1 MKKLSTGTTSAI
13 KSWSSVAVKASVAMD
28 VVTDGLMADGVV
40 PADLKAPGKGED
52 RALFDSMKDAI
63 VAGFSA
69 DARRLLNEDVKTL
82 SEANKAKRTYWQ
94 QQIGSRMK
102 DLRRGLTRRIAKE
115 GAKKG
120 ARTPATLEARALEAA
135 AKFKKQFQSAESPA
149 ADVTKVIKALDA
161 LMSLLVA
168 AAPESKK
175 KK

>member
-13 KSWSSVAVKASVAMD
+13 KSWSSVAVKAAGAMD
-28 VVTDGLMADGVV
+28 LVTDGLMADGVR
-40 PADLKAPGKGED
+40 PDDLKAPAKGED
-52 RALFDSMKDAI
+52 RALFDSLKDAI

-82 SEANKAKRTYWQ
+82 SEANKQKRTYWQ

-102 DLRRGLTRRIAKE
+102 DIRRGLTRRLAKE
-115 GAKKG
+115 AKKG

-149 ADVTKVIKALDA
+149 ADATKVIKALDA

-175 KK
+175 K

>member
-1 MKKLSTGTTSAI
+1 MKKISTGTFSAI
-13 KSWSSVAVKASVAMD
+13 EKWSAVAVKASNAMD

-63 VAGFSA
+63 VAGFCA

-82 SEANKAKRTYWQ
+82 SEGNKKKRTYWQ

-120 ARTPATLEARALEAA
+120 ARSPATLEARALEAA

-149 ADVTKVIKALDA
+149 ADVVKVIKALDA

-168 AAPESKK
+168 AAPEKK

>member
-1 MKKLSTGTTSAI
+1 
-13 KSWSSVAVKASVAMD
+13 MD
-28 VVTDGLMADGVV
+28 LVTDGLMADGVR
-40 PADLKAPGKGED
+40 PDDLKAPAKGED
-52 RALFDSMKDAI
+52 RALFDSLKDAI

-82 SEANKAKRTYWQ
+82 SEANKQKRTYWQ

-102 DLRRGLTRRIAKE
+102 DIRRGLTRRLAKE
-115 GAKKG
+115 AKKG

-149 ADVTKVIKALDA
+149 ADATKVIKALDA

-175 KK
+175 K

>member
-13 KSWSSVAVKASVAMD
+13 KSWSAVAVKASGAMD
-28 VVTDGLMADGVV
+28 LVTDGLLADGVV
-40 PADLKAPGKGED
+40 PADLKAPAKGED
-52 RALFDSMKDAI
+52 RALFDSMKEAVI
-63 VAGFSA
+63 AGFVA

-82 SEANKAKRTYWQ
+82 SEANKQKRTYWQ

-175 KK
+175 K